1 VTVKLVES
9 HESALAVPG
18 ASPTRYGL
26 GRSGWVDIPIRADGP
41 PAAVLTDWVEES
53 YRMVAPKRLVAEL
66 DAARAVS
73 KELVVRW
80 IDRSRLVGSN
90 PGAARPPREVRLP
103 RFLFGRF
110 GARPTSPESLVPSPM
125 HAAAPERNIA

>member
-1 VTVKLVES
+1 MADPKRIHRQVVRFALGLPGAYEDHPWEELVAKVGKKVFVFFGTPGSPTGPGVTVKLVES

-53 YRMVAPKRLVAEL
+53 YRVVAPKRLVAEL
-66 DAARAVS
+66 DAVRAVS
-73 KELVVRW
+73 KE
-80 IDRSRLVGSN
+80 
-90 PGAARPPREVRLP
+90 
-103 RFLFGRF
+103 
-110 GARPTSPESLVPSPM
+110 
-125 HAAAPERNIA
+125 